1 MSQQPMNL
9 RRSNQVARRHKA
21 LLGALVVVGL
31 AAGAAYGVISPAKLT
46 SQAFVVVPVSNS
58 APPMAEEVVIAESI
72 PVLTLALPK
81 VSPAGMSATALR
93 KQVQVSETA
102 NILQISAAGTT
113 AAQAE
118 GNANA
123 VAKAFIAYDN
133 SPVNPAGPVLAKP
146 LGSASPATGTSPL
159 VHNLTF
165 AGIGALIG
173 LLVGY
178 VLALAVGRRNRKLRL
193 RDDIANSVGIPV
205 LASVPTA
212 RPSNPADWA
221 KLLSTYEPGAIH
233 AWRLRKT
240 LQQLALAGVRLT
252 GDRDDDSKG
261 SSSVSV
267 ISLAND
273 PGALALGPQL
283 AVFASS
289 LGIPTV
295 LVVGPQQDPNVTAA
309 LRTACAQLKSPPGRA
324 LLWTSATDDRDGDGH
339 PDTVLSVRVGVVDPQ
354 QPRVADTMRGT
365 ATVIGVTAGVVTA
378 DQLARVAVSAAS
390 DDRDIAGILVANPDP
405 ADQTTGR
412 VPQLAGTPRQVMPT
426 RLTGKVTE
434 AKR

>member
-9 RRSNQVARRHKA
+9 RRSSQVVRRNRI
-21 LLGALVVVGL
+21 LLGALVVLGL
-31 AAGAAYGVISPAKLT
+31 AGGAAYGVVTPPKLT
-46 SQAFVVVPVSNS
+46 SQALVFVPSSTS
-58 APPMAEEVVIAESI
+58 APAATEAVIADSI
-72 PVLTLALPK
+72 PVLESALPD
-81 VSPAGMSATALR
+81 VPVTDLR
-93 KQVQVSETA
+93 KQVQVTEQTA
-102 NILQISAAGTT
+102 NVLQISATGTS

-118 GNANA
+118 ANANA
-123 VAKAFIAYDN
+123 VANAFIAYDKSAAN
-133 SPVNPAGPVLAKP
+133 PVGPVTAHVLA
-146 LGSASPATGTSPL
+146 SASPATGTSAL
-159 VHNLTF
+159 VHRMTF

-173 LLVGY
+173 LLLGY

-193 RDDIANSVGIPV
+193 RDDIANAVGIPV
-205 LASVPTA
+205 LASVPA
-212 RPSNPADWA
+212 AHPSSPGDWG
-221 KLLSTYEPGAIH
+221 KLLSSYDPGAIY

-240 LQQLALAGVRLT
+240 LQQLALAGVRLS
-252 GDRDDDSKG
+252 GDSDDDTKG

-295 LVVGPQQDPNVTAA
+295 LVVGPQQNPNVTAT
-309 LRTACAQLKSPPGRA
+309 LKRVCAELKSPPGRP
-324 LLWTSATDDRDGDGH
+324 LLWTAATEDREAAGH
-339 PDTVLSVRVGVVDPQ
+339 PDAVLSVLVAVVDPG

-365 ATVIGVTAGVVTA
+365 ATIIGVTAGALTA
-378 DQLARVAVSAAS
+378 DELARVAVSAAS

-412 VPQLAGTPRQVMPT
+412 VPQLAGAPRQVMPT
-426 RLTGKVTE
+426 RITGKVTE